1 MNNQKIDII
10 PASGERAFIV
20 GQTGSGKTAFACWLV
35 KRTPITP
42 FVIFDTKEETK
53 FEKFDNSVVVSSWDS
68 VLAAT
73 IQNDDEN
80 PLPDYI
86 VFRPPVEELSD
97 PGALDNYLARFYA
110 DFRNAGCFID
120 EAYTFHKAA
129 TAGPGLTGLLTRGR
143 SRGLT
148 TIMCA
153 QRPAW
158 ISRFAITETQK
169 QYIFKLVD
177 KRDKKTL
184 ADIIEDFDKL
194 PDPVKFGF
202 WYSEIGLDKPI
213 QFAAVKLDNE
223 FETGYTDIGASP
235 ENDEQIETLDKS
247 RFNWL

>member
-1 MNNQKIDII
+1 VNTEQLDII
-10 PASGERAFIV
+10 PARGERAFIV
-20 GQTGSGKTAFACWLV
+20 GQTGSGKTAFACWIV

-53 FEKFDNSVVVSSWDS
+53 FDRFENSISVSSWEA
-68 VLAAT
+68 VLEAT
-73 IQNDDEN
+73 TQNENDE
-80 PLPDYI
+80 PMPDYI
-86 VFRPPVEELSD
+86 VFRPPVEELND
-97 PGALDNYLARFYA
+97 PDALDNYLARFYA

-120 EAYTFHKAA
+120 EAYTFHKGAR
-129 TAGPGLTGLLTRGR
+129 AGPGLTGLLTRGR

-169 QYIFKLVD
+169 QYVFKLVD

-184 ADIIEDFDKL
+184 SDIIPNFDEL
-194 PDPVKFGF
+194 PDPPKFGF
-202 WYSEIGLDKPI
+202 WYNEIGLDEPL
-213 QFAAVKLDNE
+213 QFDAVTLDSE
-223 FETGYTDIGASP
+223 FETGYYDGGGSP
-235 ENDEQIETLDKS
+235 ETDDQIEQVEKP